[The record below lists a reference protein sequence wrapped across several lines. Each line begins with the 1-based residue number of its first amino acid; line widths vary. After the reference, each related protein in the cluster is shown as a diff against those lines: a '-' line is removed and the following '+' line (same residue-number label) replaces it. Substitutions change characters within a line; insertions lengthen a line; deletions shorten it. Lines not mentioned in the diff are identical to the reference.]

1 MTMSRRCPKCQSTD
15 IRWMEV
21 SADGFASGQVGPVT
35 IAFPGPLAVSRLF
48 EVYVYGSC
56 RFSEFYLRM

>member
-48 EVYVYGSC
+48 EVYV
-56 RFSEFYLRM
+56 

>member
-1 MTMSRRCPKCQSTD
+1 
-15 IRWMEV
+15 MEV